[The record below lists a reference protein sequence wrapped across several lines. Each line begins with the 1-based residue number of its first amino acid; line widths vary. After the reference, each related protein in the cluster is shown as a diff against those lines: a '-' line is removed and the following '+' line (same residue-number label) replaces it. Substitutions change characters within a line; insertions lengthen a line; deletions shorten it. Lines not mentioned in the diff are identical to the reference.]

1 MSILSQEQVAR
12 DLQQTINMNHRGFL
26 EELFPQINNIADNDN
41 DVPVLPE
48 VNIFFPD
55 HKVKSAMES
64 YLTKGGRGIEPA
76 GKEMQTLKA
85 YK

>member
-12 DLQQTINMNHRGFL
+12 DLQETINMNHRGFL
-26 EELFPQINNIADNDN
+26 QELFPQVNNIAENNN

-48 VNIFFPD
+48 VNILFPD

-64 YLTKGGRGIEPA
+64 YLTKGGPPGGGDLNQLVRKYRP
-76 GKEMQTLKA
+76 
-85 YK
+85 